1 MVVTTASKLI
11 LAEDEVKDLRE
22 DLENMKSAFDTLEA
36 AFNKIESLYDK
47 QFEEIERL
55 RAENA
60 ALKYDKSN
68 PWWKFW

>member
-22 DLENMKSAFDTLEA
+22 DLENMKSAFDTIEA
-36 AFNKIESLYDK
+36 AFKSLASLYDK
-47 QFEEIERL
+47 QFEELERL

-60 ALKYDKSN
+60 ALKYDKNN